1 VQVIATAGHV
11 DHGKSTL
18 VRQLTGMEPDRWE
31 QERRRGLTI
40 DLGFA
45 WTTLPGG
52 PEVAFVDVPGH
63 ERFVPNMLA
72 GIGPVPAVLFVV
84 AADEGWM
91 PQSTEH
97 LEALDALG
105 VRHVLLAV
113 TRCDLADPEPARRQ
127 ALARMTAA
135 GLRPVD
141 SVTVSG
147 RTGEGLDRLRVGL
160 TRLVGALPPADP
172 DADVRLWVDRS
183 FSVVGAGTVV
193 TGTLPAGSL
202 RAGAELQLGSTGAVM
217 RVRGLQA
224 LGRNTPEVRAVARVA
239 VNLRGV
245 EHHAI
250 GRGDALLTPGRW
262 LTTAEVDV
270 ALRFSDGDRDGRG
283 WRGEGDRD
291 RRGRRGDGGEAGDD
305 SSDGD
310 VGERRDL
317 PRELVLH
324 VGSASV
330 AARIRPLGAD
340 SARLRLARPL
350 PLRVGDRALLRD
362 PGRHRI
368 AAGVDVLDVTPPE
381 LRRRGA
387 ARSRAVELAA
397 LTGAPPRAV
406 AEAILFRRRF
416 TTAGELH
423 SMGLPEVGESVG
435 DGRRVHASVWREL
448 LAAVRAVVDQWGG
461 DHPLESG
468 VPVEVVRQRLRL
480 PTTGVVERLADA
492 ASLPVV
498 GGRVCAPSRLAA
510 LPGPV
515 AAAVAALAAE
525 LRDAPFA
532 APDAARMA
540 ELRLGPRELAAAVRA
555 GRLLKVADGVFL
567 LPDGEARAA
576 EVLAE
581 LPQPFTLSQ
590 ARQALR
596 TTRRVAVPLLELLD
610 RRGAT
615 ERLPDDTRRVR
626 TLPPNGHPARGEA

>member
-1 VQVIATAGHV
+1 MHVIATAGHV

-18 VRQLTGMEPDRWE
+18 VRLLTGMEPDRWE

-52 PEVAFVDVPGH
+52 AEVAFVDVPGH

-105 VRHVLLAV
+105 VRHALLAV
-113 TRCDLADPEPARRQ
+113 TRCDLADPEPARQQ
-127 ALARMTAA
+127 ALARMATTSV
-135 GLRPVD
+135 GPVD

-147 RTGEGLDRLRVGL
+147 RTGEGLDRLRAALV
-160 TRLVGALPPADP
+160 RLVDALPPADP

-183 FSVVGAGTVV
+183 FSIVGAGTVV
-193 TGTLPAGSL
+193 TGTLTAGTL
-202 RAGAELQLGSTGAVM
+202 RGDTELHLASTGAVL
-217 RVRGLQA
+217 RVRGLQT
-224 LGRNTPEVRAVARVA
+224 LGRDTPEVSAVARVA

-245 EHHAI
+245 EHRAI

-262 LTTAEVDV
+262 LSTAEVDV
-270 ALRFSDGDRDGRG
+270 ALRTADS
-283 WRGEGDRD
+283 GEL
-291 RRGRRGDGGEAGDD
+291 
-305 SSDGD
+305 
-310 VGERRDL
+310 RDL

-330 AARIRPLGAD
+330 AARVRPLGAG

-381 LRRRGA
+381 LSRRGA
-387 ARSRAVELAA
+387 ARLRAEELAA
-397 LTGAPPRAV
+397 LTDAPPRAV
-406 AEAILFRRRF
+406 AEAMLRRRHF
-416 TTAGELH
+416 ATEGELH
-423 SMGLPEVGESVG
+423 AMGLPVTGEPVG
-435 DGRRVHASVWREL
+435 DGRRVHPGVWREL
-448 LAAVRAVVDQWGG
+448 IGCLRAEIDQWRD

-468 VPVEVVRQRLRL
+468 MPVEAVRRRLRL
-480 PTTGVVERLADA
+480 PTAGVVDLLAGA

-498 GGRVCAPSRLAA
+498 EGRVCSPGSRAV
-510 LPGPV
+510 LPEPV
-515 AAAVAALAAE
+515 EAAVAALAAE
-525 LRDAPFA
+525 LRAAPFA
-532 APDAARMA
+532 APDAVRMA
-540 ELRLGPRELAAAVRA
+540 ELRLGAKELAAAVRA

-567 LPDGEARAA
+567 LPDGDRRAA
-576 EVLAE
+576 EVLGE

-610 RRGAT
+610 RRGVT
-615 ERLPDDTRRVR
+615 ERLPDSTRRVR
-626 TLPPNGHPARGEA
+626 TASA

>member
-1 VQVIATAGHV
+1 MQVIATAGHV

-18 VRQLTGMEPDRWE
+18 VRLLTGMEPDRWE

-72 GIGPVPAVLFVV
+72 GVGPVPAVLFVV

-91 PQSTEH
+91 PQSAEH
-97 LEALDALG
+97 LEALAALG

-113 TRCDLADPEPARRQ
+113 TRCDLADPEPARQQ
-127 ALARMTAA
+127 ALARTAAA
-135 GLRPVD
+135 GLGAVD

-147 RTGEGLDRLRVGL
+147 RTGEGLDRLRAALV
-160 TRLVGALPPADP
+160 RLVGALPPADP
-172 DADVRLWVDRS
+172 EADVRLWLDRS

-193 TGTLPAGSL
+193 TGTLTAGTL
-202 RAGAELQLGSTGAVM
+202 RAEDELHVASTGAVV

-224 LGRNTPEVRAVARVA
+224 LGRDMSEVRAVARVA

-245 EHHAI
+245 EQHAV
-250 GRGDALLTPGRW
+250 GRGDALLTPGGW

-270 ALRFSDGDRDGRG
+270 ALRGTADAD
-283 WRGEGDRD
+283 
-291 RRGRRGDGGEAGDD
+291 
-305 SSDGD
+305 
-310 VGERRDL
+310 ERPDL

-324 VGSASV
+324 MGSASV
-330 AARIRPLGAD
+330 PARVRPLGAD

-362 PGRHRI
+362 PGRHRVV
-368 AAGVDVLDVTPPE
+368 AGVDVLDVTPPE

-387 ARSRAVELAA
+387 ARSRATELAA
-397 LTGAPPRAV
+397 LADAPRQAV
-406 AEAILFRRRF
+406 AEAVLLRRRF
-416 TTAGELH
+416 AGADELH
-423 SMGLPEVGESVG
+423 AMGLPEVGEPVG
-435 DGRRVHASVWREL
+435 DGLRVHTSVWREL
-448 LAAVRAVVDQWGG
+448 LASVRAVVDQWRD
-461 DHPLESG
+461 DHPLEPG
-468 VPVEVVRQRLRL
+468 MPVEAVRQRLRL
-480 PTTGVVERLADA
+480 PTAGVVERLAGA
-492 ASLPVV
+492 ASLHVV
-498 GGRVCAPSRLAA
+498 GGRVCVPGRVAA
-510 LPGPV
+510 LPGSV
-515 AAAVAALAAE
+515 EAAVGALTAT

-532 APDAARMA
+532 APDAATMA

-567 LPDGEARAA
+567 LPDGDTRAG

-610 RRGAT
+610 RRGVT

-626 TLPPNGHPARGEA
+626 TASA

>member
-1 VQVIATAGHV
+1 MHVIATAGHV

-18 VRQLTGMEPDRWE
+18 VRLLTGMEPDRWA

-72 GIGPVPAVLFVV
+72 GVGPVPAVLFVV

-97 LEALDALG
+97 LQALDALG
-105 VRHVLLAV
+105 VRHALLAV

-127 ALARMTAA
+127 ALARMAA
-135 GLRPVD
+135 GSLGPVD

-147 RTGEGLDRLRVGL
+147 RTGEGLDRLRTGL
-160 TRLVGALPPADP
+160 KRLVEALPPADP

-193 TGTLPAGSL
+193 TGTLTAGTL
-202 RAGAELQLGSTGAVM
+202 RAEAELQLASTGAVM
-217 RVRGLQA
+217 RVRGLQT
-224 LGRNTPEVRAVARVA
+224 LGRDTPEVRAVARVA

-245 EHHAI
+245 EQHAV
-250 GRGDALLTPGRW
+250 GRGDALLTPDRW

-270 ALRFSDGDRDGRG
+270 ALRGV
-283 WRGEGDRD
+283 
-291 RRGRRGDGGEAGDD
+291 GDGMAGA
-305 SSDGD
+305 
-310 VGERRDL
+310 GERQEL

-330 AARIRPLGAD
+330 TARIRPLGPD

-362 PGRHRI
+362 PGRHRV
-368 AAGVDVLDVTPPE
+368 AAGVAVLDVTPPE

-387 ARSRAVELAA
+387 ARQRAAELAA
-397 LTGAPPRAV
+397 LTGAPREAV
-406 AEAILFRRRF
+406 AEAVLLRRSF
-416 TTAGELH
+416 ATTRELR
-423 SMGLPEVGESVG
+423 SMGLPEVGEPVG
-435 DGRRVHASVWREL
+435 DGLRVHASVWRGL
-448 LAAVRAVVDQWGG
+448 VTSVSAVVDQWGN

-468 VPVEVVRQRLRL
+468 VPVEALRQRLRL
-480 PTTGVVERLADA
+480 PTTGVVERLAGA

-498 GGRVCAPSRLAA
+498 DGRVCTPGRPAT

-515 AAAVAALAAE
+515 EAAVAALTAV
-525 LRDAPFA
+525 LRDTPFA
-532 APDAARMA
+532 APDAARLA

-555 GRLLKVADGVFL
+555 GRLLKVSDGVYL
-567 LPDGEARAA
+567 LPDGGTRAG

-596 TTRRVAVPLLELLD
+596 TTRRIAVPLLELLD
-610 RRGAT
+610 RRGVT

-626 TLPPNGHPARGEA
+626 TPRQA